1 MWNLKLRTKLSAAL
15 LCGVCLVGS
24 LGVASADAANAPR
37 WQIEMA
43 SLGSGKTELFQGKS
57 TEMMRLNVPGL
68 PAAFTSPSG
77 QCTWQGKIE
86 GSLAGVPG
94 GMKEAQLTCTGT
106 SVEGDANCVVRSPG
120 EAAGLIKTHLLVG
133 TLVWTAAEEGPAGVL
148 LSPEAIGGSIG
159 EIEVGGLGCKLAAGK
174 YPVENKVI
182 GLITPVNEERWLVT
196 EGFQVPPPLKWWDN
210 NTPMNE
216 KTITQIAVAKNTATF
231 RCSFTIF
238 LNPLKTF
245 KVFPG

>member
-1 MWNLKLRTKLSAAL
+1 MWNFNLRPRLGIAM
-15 LCGVCLVGS
+15 LCVCLVGS
-24 LGVASADAANAPR
+24 VVAASADAANAPR
-37 WQIEMA
+37 WQIELA
-43 SLGSGKTELFQGKS
+43 SLGNGKTEPFQGKS

-68 PAAFTSPSG
+68 AAAFLSPSG

-94 GMKEAQLTCTGT
+94 RVKETQLTCTGA
-106 SVEGDANCVVRSPG
+106 SVEGDPNCVIRSPG
-120 EAAGLIKTHLLVG
+120 EAAGVVKTNLLIG
-133 TLVWTAAEEGPAGVL
+133 TLVWTAAEEGPAGVI

-159 EIEVGGLGCKLAAGK
+159 EIEVGGLGCKLLAGK

-196 EGFQVPPPLKWWDN
+196 EGFPVPPVLKWWNN
-210 NTPMNE
+210 NTPMKE
-216 KTITQIAVAKNTATF
+216 ETITQLAVAKQNATF